1 MQYDPEDLIIV
12 RCDGDAGHEFQTMYD
27 ADIDDTPCLFC
38 GSSVQKVENT

>member
-12 RCDGDAGHEFQTMYD
+12 RCDAGHEFQTMYD
-27 ADIDDTPCLFC
+27 ADIDDIPCLFC